1 MKYYEIANAI
11 RADLLAGN
19 ATEEARAE
27 YRTIRRTYAAE
38 RDTLVDFHCK
48 SFGPAATV
56 ADLVEAIGY
65 ENAAEIVAIMV
76 IAKGT
81 WDERI
86 SSKARAWAADLVT
99 ITADELHDVLGLYY
113 SDSIH
118 PAHMDQIARA
128 MMKYTPA
135 ETETAEAPAESP
147 AEATERKEAPETTN
161 STPDTESPAE
171 TEAEPAKT
179 IDCIRATLEAEPARS
194 AWARGVKEYA
204 AELLDGLEEAIDGG
218 WFDPDNLAAPRLV
231 ARALLNGAGDWG
243 QYSWGGCSL
252 IYNEDIAR
260 RLCSPSELKKTRDG
274 ERRPNAREDWLDTQA
289 RALYQADKLLRRIIE
304 EEAARFDRIK
314 WEVLGE

>member
-1 MKYYEIANAI
+1 MKHYETAATI
-11 RADLLAGN
+11 RAALLAGN

-27 YRTIRRTYAAE
+27 YRYIRKTYAAE
-38 RDTLVDFHCK
+38 RDALVTMHGK
-48 SFGPAATV
+48 SYSPAETV

-65 ENAAEIVAIMV
+65 ENAAEIVALMV

-86 SSKARAWAADLVT
+86 TSKVRAWAADLVT
-99 ITADELHDVLGLYY
+99 LTADEIRDALGLYY

-118 PAHMDQIARA
+118 PAHLDQIARA
-128 MMKYTPA
+128 MMAYTPT
-135 ETETAEAPAESP
+135 ETETTEAPAESP
-147 AEATERKEAPETTN
+147 AEPAEAAEATETTD
-161 STPDTESPAE
+161 STPDIESPAE
-171 TEAEPAKT
+171 AEEEPTKT
-179 IDCIRATLEAEPARS
+179 LERIRSTLEASPARS

-218 WFDPDNLAAPRLV
+218 YFYPDDLAAPKLV
-231 ARALLNGAGDWG
+231 ARALLNGAGDWS

-274 ERRPNAREDWLDTQA
+274 ERRPNAREEWLDTQA
-289 RALYQADKLLRRIIE
+289 RALYQAADLLQRIIKK
-304 EEAARFDRIK
+304 EAVTNA
-314 WEVLGE
+314 